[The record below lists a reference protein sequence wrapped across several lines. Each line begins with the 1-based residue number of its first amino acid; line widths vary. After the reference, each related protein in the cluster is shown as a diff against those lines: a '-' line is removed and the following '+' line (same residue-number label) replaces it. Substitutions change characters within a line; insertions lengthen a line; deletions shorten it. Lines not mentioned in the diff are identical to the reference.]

1 MRLYTLILS
10 FFIIISLS
18 CSRWEYD
25 DPSIQVESVS
35 PETHLSLVA
44 LDTIWV
50 APQIDQTG
58 DTTLFYIINYFDS
71 SFVIIDS
78 MWIIDSTNQ
87 ENSYWVYDTTNYI
100 WWGTDL
106 AGEDHGFETISLFDT
121 SAFHTIT
128 TSKQELNWWGDD
140 PDGDIIGYYYRWN
153 TDSDWIYTEKEGGI
167 FYVPIRTKLDI
178 FSFEIKAVDN
188 EGNEDNTPAK
198 LVVPIQNSSPQ
209 ISFRYLSNPQISDI
223 GGDTSFTFPTRTFV
237 WDLYDQ
243 DGNETITDILYTLND
258 TCDTCWSY
266 LAGDVNSITLTNL
279 DTGINTIYLKCKDIA
294 GAESDR
300 IQFPD
305 STMPDNAQVWWVK
318 PLIGDV
324 LIVDDY
330 PLDNAN
336 NALNWYESL
345 MDTLV
350 GADGYS
356 IWEIGDE
363 LPYSATDLSANLNY
377 FKHVVWFAAYNN
389 TASANDTYNAAE
401 ASLISFIMG
410 GGNLFIN
417 TIDFEDTTFTWFP
430 LDSLITLNPNGR
442 LFPGR
447 VIESPIDTSLNLS
460 ISHLISIRTKGIWPD
475 ESEFETVKELYH
487 MADPEGSDAWTGNP
501 TICSIGQ
508 YRVSPTKLSGKVV
521 IMTLPLHDGYR
532 PKLNGNGSSIKLF
545 QYLFDEEFIE

>member
-1 MRLYTLILS
+1 M
-10 FFIIISLS
+10 
-18 CSRWEYD
+18 
-25 DPSIQVESVS
+25 
-35 PETHLSLVA
+35 
-44 LDTIWV
+44 
-50 APQIDQTG
+50 
-58 DTTLFYIINYFDS
+58 
-71 SFVIIDS
+71 
-78 MWIIDSTNQ
+78 
-87 ENSYWVYDTTNYI
+87 

-106 AGEDHGFETISLFDT
+106 SGEDHGFETISLFDT

-140 PDGDIIGYYYRWN
+140 PDGDIVGYYYRWN

-167 FYVPIRTKLDI
+167 FYVPIRTELDI

-209 ISFRYLSNPQISDI
+209 ITFRYLSNPQISDI

-243 DGNETITDILYTLND
+243 DGNETITDIFYTLND
-258 TCDTCWSY
+258 TCDTCWAR
-266 LAGDVNSITLTNL
+266 LAGDINSITLTNL
-279 DTGINTIYLKCKDIA
+279 DPGINSIYLKCKDIA
-294 GAESDR
+294 GAVSDR

-330 PLDNAN
+330 PLDNSN
-336 NALNWYESL
+336 NALNWYASM

-350 GADGYS
+350 GEDGYS

-401 ASLISFIMG
+401 ASLINFIMG

-417 TIDFEDTTFTWFP
+417 PIDFEDTTFTWFP

-442 LFPGR
+442 LYTGR

-460 ISHLISIRTKGIWPD
+460 VSHLIAVKVKGFWPD
-475 ESEFETVKELYH
+475 ESEFESVTELYH
-487 MADPEGSDAWTGNP
+487 MADPQSSDGWTGNP

-545 QYLFDEEFIE
+545 QYLFEEEFIE

>member
-1 MRLYTLILS
+1 MRLYILIFS
-10 FFIIISLS
+10 FFLIISLS
-18 CSRWEYD
+18 CNRWEYD
-25 DPSIQVESVS
+25 DLSIQVESVS

-50 APQIDQTG
+50 APQIDQNG

-87 ENSYWVYDTTNYI
+87 DNSYWVYDTSNFM

-106 AGEDHGFETISLFDT
+106 SGENHGFETISLFDT

-140 PDGDIIGYYYRWN
+140 PDGDIVGYYYRWN

-167 FYVPIRTKLDI
+167 FYVPIRKELDV

-198 LVVPIQNSSPQ
+198 LVMPIQNSSPQ
-209 ISFRYLSNPQISDI
+209 ILFRYLSNPQISDI
-223 GGDTSFTFPTRTFV
+223 GDDTSFTFPTRTFV

-243 DGNETITDILYTLND
+243 DGNETITDIFYTLND
-258 TCDTCWSY
+258 TCDTCWAR
-266 LAGDVNSITLTNL
+266 LAGDIKSITLTNL
-279 DTGINTIYLKCKDIA
+279 DPGINSIYIKCKDIA
-294 GAESDR
+294 GAESDM

-305 STMPDNAQVWWVK
+305 STRPDDAQVWWVK

-324 LIVDDY
+324 LIVDDF
-330 PLDNAN
+330 PLDGSN
-336 NALNWYESL
+336 NTLAWYSSM

-350 GADGYS
+350 GEDGYS

-363 LPYSATDLSANLNY
+363 LPYSSTDVIANLNY

-401 ASLISFIMG
+401 ASLINFIMS

-417 TIDFEDTTFTWFP
+417 PIDFEDTTFTWFP
-430 LDSLITLNPNGR
+430 LDSIITINPNGR
-442 LFPGR
+442 LRSGR
-447 VIESPIDTSLNLS
+447 KVESAIDSTLDLEVSSL
-460 ISHLISIRTKGIWPD
+460 IAVKVKGFWPD
-475 ESEFETVKELYH
+475 ESEFETVTEIYH
-487 MADPEGSDAWTGNP
+487 MADPQSGDGWVGNP
-501 TICSIGQ
+501 TVCSIGQ

-521 IMTLPLHDGYR
+521 LMTLPLYDGNR
-532 PKLNGNGSSIKLF
+532 AKLNGNGSSIKLF